1 MLMAAVAAVRQIK
14 KGCEMLREGR
24 AEIDGFK
31 KSIEQGIGD
40 AKAIFKEVT
49 GLWGWVKSLFG
60 VKPAPKVS
68 QVVQLPQSVQP
79 TKTPKRTQKEP
90 ELSYEE
96 FQFKVIVDVSEQ
108 LGVFFDIHQKLTT
121 QFHDMELDSQD
132 VYDPHAN
139 LATRAVQRVTV
150 GLQLEILTTQIREAM
165 VYAPPELKDIY
176 TRFLEA
182 YNQIVEEQE
191 FARLEQLRKANES
204 RWLREEINNFQIDL
218 AMALVAVAVVIVILW
233 TMLLGVASRRE
244 TLRISSSAWSCS
256 PWCASSFYPLR

>member
-24 AEIDGFK
+24 AEIEGFK
-31 KSIEQGIGD
+31 KSVEQTIGD

-49 GLWGWVKSLFG
+49 GIWGWIKGLLGIKTKQVPETVVKLQKLEKSSKKKE
-60 VKPAPKVS
+60 VK
-68 QVVQLPQSVQP
+68 Q
-79 TKTPKRTQKEP
+79 EFD
-90 ELSYEE
+90 YEE
-96 FQFKVIVDVSEQ
+96 FQFKVIVEVSEQ

-121 QFHDMELDSQD
+121 QFHDMELNSQD
-132 VYDPHAN
+132 VYDPSAN
-139 LATRAVQRVTV
+139 LATRAVERVTV

>member
-14 KGCEMLREGR
+14 KGCELLREGR
-24 AEIDGFK
+24 AEIEGFK
-31 KSIEQGIGD
+31 KSVEQTIGD

-49 GLWGWVKSLFG
+49 GIWGWIKGLLGIKPKQVPETVVKLQKLEKSSKKKE
-60 VKPAPKVS
+60 VK
-68 QVVQLPQSVQP
+68 Q
-79 TKTPKRTQKEP
+79 
-90 ELSYEE
+90 ELDYEE
-96 FQFKVIVDVSEQ
+96 FQFKVIVEVSEQ

-121 QFHDMELDSQD
+121 QFHDMELNSQD
-132 VYDPHAN
+132 VYDPSAN
-139 LATRAVQRVTV
+139 LATRAVERVTV